1 MHLYHQNR
9 RETEINNMG
18 KRIYLGI
25 IYSIT
30 AICII
35 IGIIINVW
43 DIPSLSWISD
53 SFKSKKYITYTEN
66 LEAFDNLDI
75 DTSLG
80 NVNVVNG
87 TSFSIEYKGNASYCP
102 EYSVNSSTLK
112 ITQPDSGNKIIKNIH
127 LKNVKSELTI
137 TIPSDVTL
145 TTVNCDINFGNS
157 ELTGINGSD
166 ITSHVDMGNLT
177 LSDCSFSQYNIDT
190 NMGNIDINRC
200 SFDTMHLGVD
210 MGNASVKLP
219 RSDAYGYNLETDMGN
234 VNLYGTNYKR
244 NCSYNTDAEKMITAK
259 VNMGNVDIYE

>member
-1 MHLYHQNR
+1 
-9 RETEINNMG
+9 MG

-43 DIPSLSWISD
+43 DIPSLSWMSD
-53 SFKSKKYITYTEN
+53 SFKSKKNITFTEN
-66 LEAFDNLDI
+66 LEAFDYLDI
-75 DTSLG
+75 DSSLG
-80 NVNVVNG
+80 NVNVING

-112 ITQPDSGNKIIKNIH
+112 ITQPDSGNKIIKNFH

-145 TTVNCDINFGNS
+145 TTVNCDINLGNS
-157 ELTGINGSD
+157 KLTGINGSD
-166 ITSHVDMGNLT
+166 ITAH
-177 LSDCSFSQYNIDT
+177 
-190 NMGNIDINRC
+190 
-200 SFDTMHLGVD
+200 VD

-219 RSDAYGYNLETDMGN
+219 RSDTYGYNLETDMGN

-244 NCSYNTDAEKMITAK
+244 NCSYNTGAEKMITAK
-259 VNMGNVDIYE
+259 VNMGNIDIYE

>member
-1 MHLYHQNR
+1 MR
-9 RETEINNMG
+9 

-80 NVNVVNG
+80 NVNVING

-102 EYSVNSSTLK
+102 EYSLNSSTLK

-157 ELTGINGSD
+157 ELTGIKGSD
-166 ITSHVDMGNLT
+166 ITSHVDM
-177 LSDCSFSQYNIDT
+177 
-190 NMGNIDINRC
+190 
-200 SFDTMHLGVD
+200 
-210 MGNASVKLP
+210 
-219 RSDAYGYNLETDMGN
+219 
-234 VNLYGTNYKR
+234 
-244 NCSYNTDAEKMITAK
+244 
-259 VNMGNVDIYE
+259 

>member
-80 NVNVVNG
+80 TVNVING

-127 LKNVKSELTI
+127 LKNFKSQLT
-137 TIPSDVTL
+137 
-145 TTVNCDINFGNS
+145 F
-157 ELTGINGSD
+157 
-166 ITSHVDMGNLT
+166 M
-177 LSDCSFSQYNIDT
+177 
-190 NMGNIDINRC
+190 
-200 SFDTMHLGVD
+200 
-210 MGNASVKLP
+210 
-219 RSDAYGYNLETDMGN
+219 
-234 VNLYGTNYKR
+234 
-244 NCSYNTDAEKMITAK
+244 
-259 VNMGNVDIYE
+259 

>member
-1 MHLYHQNR
+1 
-9 RETEINNMG
+9 MG

-157 ELTGINGSD
+157 ELTGIKGSD
-166 ITSHVDMGNLT
+166 ITSHVDMGN
-177 LSDCSFSQYNIDT
+177 
-190 NMGNIDINRC
+190 IDISRC

-259 VNMGNVDIYE
+259 VNMGNIDIYE